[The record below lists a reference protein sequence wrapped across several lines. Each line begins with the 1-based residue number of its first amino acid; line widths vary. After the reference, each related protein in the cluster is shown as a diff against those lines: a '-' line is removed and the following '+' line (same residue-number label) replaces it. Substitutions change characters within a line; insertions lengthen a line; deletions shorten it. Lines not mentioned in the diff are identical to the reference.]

1 VTFRRIMLVVLPL
14 LAAVFV
20 FMILRHWY
28 RGWEAAFLA
37 QGPDVPGEAL
47 QKPAGAGAEMETG
60 DGTGHEVS
68 TNVNLL
74 RKDRDGRLEM
84 QFLAEKIVHRKKDTS
99 DITRP
104 RIRFFT
110 RSGEIITLSADFAHA
125 VTKGAVTDISSIES
139 GRLWGNVILIHDR
152 GTYDDPSDDLLV
164 GLEDL
169 VFNDEAYELTTDG
182 PVVMVGREMD
192 LTARRMKMVLD
203 RKTRRI
209 DTMTFYENIL
219 ITLEAG
225 DRLQMGLSV
234 RPNPGPNGASAP
246 GVASAKPGFARAEP
260 GPAAESPTAPGPPAS
275 PPPAPAAPAASPE
288 KRSPESA
295 TAPRGA
301 PPPEQTPAPEAK
313 KSGDLWR
320 IDLGGDVD
328 ARQMDQRL
336 LCDQLTLYNEMARRA
351 VQPGGPE
358 GAATPTPVEVPP
370 GTIEPA
376 PPPRGP
382 AAPSGSAAT
391 SEPAA
396 TPAEPGAGPGSARA
410 KPGFAEATPG
420 ALAPLGPGSAEE
432 PEFLRPGALPPLVVI
447 ANGPLIITPV
457 PAEEREELKGAENEV
472 LAVGKPAVVE
482 DGQTRIV
489 GDEVRYNL
497 KTGGGL
503 VVGREGQYI
512 LEQPGRLWLTGGR
525 LEFDRTLGTADVTGK
540 GKLHAVVAT
549 ESLTGA
555 PAPAAGAKPT
565 TSALDAKWTRGMRLA
580 FYELPAGESGGTGQ
594 LRQAAFS
601 GQAEVV
607 QQDGFLKG
615 DELVIDFFPALPV
628 DAGAKASRGQAV
640 QRLVGHGDV
649 FVKNTKP
656 SAAVAGAQN
665 VGDIAC
671 QNLDMTFARGATG
684 GSEPKRMKASGKV
697 LINDAKGTVRAEDLL
712 ITFARNDKGVLD
724 ADYLD
729 ATGDVLIDR
738 ADLLAEGDHVKRDL
752 ANGILLLE
760 GTEKKPARAAR
771 TTLRAEE
778 VLVPELPAGRREATI
793 INWRAPVGGT
803 VKRGDAIA
811 SIFTGVGPVSIQAP
825 ADGVLKSIARPV
837 GDAVAPGDVA
847 AVLDVPLTSRIV
859 GAKVEFLEK
868 EGKARVRGAGELEV
882 PASTDLR
889 GRPRQSADPLVI
901 QWKESM
907 YFEDARNFAFFDG
920 DVKAATGGSR
930 LDCRRMWVYFR
941 DAPEKAPATGAVAG
955 APAAAKDRSTP
966 MGGLMGRKAVERVFA
981 KNDVRAVERR
991 MDPDGAVRYQ
1001 MEIVGDNLTY
1011 VEEIRKAYMRGPGRM
1026 RILSR
1031 EKTDPGKAA
1040 PPGLGP
1046 ADEAGFWADEAP
1058 AGYARTNVVWTE
1070 GMAYDGATDRCY
1082 FKGNVETVHVGRGSP
1097 GAGAASGG
1105 KPTTTK
1111 IRSGDLQVVFSERAP
1126 SAAVDLAREDRMTVA
1141 KMVADGGVQLWV
1153 DDRRGSSQRLMY
1165 QRAPELM
1172 RLYSGAD
1179 QWATLW
1185 QATEATQRFGEVK
1198 ARVITYHPASK
1209 RIEMIDQQEIVVTPK
1224 R

>member
-1 VTFRRIMLVVLPL
+1 VTFRRVMFVVLPF

-20 FMILRHWY
+20 FMVLRHWY

-47 QKPAGAGAEMETG
+47 QKPAGGGAEAETG
-60 DGTGHEVS
+60 SGTGHEVS
-68 TNVNLL
+68 TNVNLI
-74 RKDRDGRLEM
+74 RKDRNGRLEM
-84 QFLAEKIVHRKKDTS
+84 QFLAEKIVHREKNTS

-104 RIRFFT
+104 RIHFFT
-110 RSGEIITLSADFAHA
+110 RSGEVTSLYADNGYV
-125 VTKGAVTDISSIES
+125 VTKGPVTDISNIES

-152 GTYDDPSDDLLV
+152 GTYDDPSDDILV

-169 VFNDEAYELTTDG
+169 VFNNETYELTTDG

-192 LTARRMKMVLD
+192 LTARRMKMLLD

-234 RPNPGPNGASAP
+234 RPTPGA
-246 GVASAKPGFARAEP
+246 P
-260 GPAAESPTAPGPPAS
+260 GPAAESPKVPSTSVS
-275 PPPAPAAPAASPE
+275 PPRGPAPAAPAASPG
-288 KRSPESA
+288 KHSPA
-295 TAPRGA
+295 AAPAPKGA
-301 PPPEQTPAPEAK
+301 PPPKQTPAPEAK
-313 KSGDLWR
+313 KGGDLWR
-320 IDLGGDVD
+320 IDLGGNVD

-336 LCDQLTLYNEMARRA
+336 LCDQLTLYNETARSA

-358 GAATPTPVEVPP
+358 GAATPAPEAGHGGRSPAREVPR
-370 GTIEPA
+370 GTTVPA
-376 PPPRGP
+376 STPARGP
-382 AAPSGSAAT
+382 AAPSGPRAPSG
-391 SEPAA
+391 PAA
-396 TPAEPGAGPGSARA
+396 APAGPGAGPGSARA

-420 ALAPLGPGSAEE
+420 PNPNGAGGASAPGSAEE

-447 ANGPLIITPV
+447 ADGPLIITPV

-472 LAVGKPAVVE
+472 IAVGKPAVVE

-503 VVGREGQYI
+503 VVGREGEYI

-525 LEFDRTLGTADVTGK
+525 LRFDRTLGTADVTGE

-555 PAPAAGAKPT
+555 PAPAAGAKPP
-565 TSALDAKWTRGMRLA
+565 TSALDASWARGMRLA

-601 GQAEVV
+601 GKAEVV

-615 DELVIDFFPALPV
+615 DELVIDFFPALPA
-628 DAGAKASRGQAV
+628 DAGAKPGQGRGQAV
-640 QRLVGHGDV
+640 QRLVGHRDV

-656 SAAVAGAQN
+656 SAAIAGAQN

-697 LINDAKGTVRAEDLL
+697 LINDAKGKVRAEDLL
-712 ITFARNDKGVLD
+712 VTFARNDKGVLD

-771 TTLRAEE
+771 ITLRSEE

-793 INWRAPVGGT
+793 INWRAAVGGT
-803 VKRGDAIA
+803 VKRGDALA
-811 SIFTGVGPVSIQAP
+811 SIYTGVGPIVIPSP
-825 ADGVLKSIARPV
+825 ADGVLKSILRQV
-837 GDAVAPGDVA
+837 GDTVAPGDVA
-847 AVLDVPLTSRIV
+847 ATMDVPLTSRIV
-859 GAKVEFLEK
+859 GPKVEFLEK

-907 YFEDARNFAFFDG
+907 YFEDERNFAFFDG
-920 DVKAATGGSR
+920 DVKAATVGGR

-941 DAPEKAPATGAVAG
+941 DAPDK
-955 APAAAKDRSTP
+955 APAAAKDRSSP

-981 KNDVRAVERR
+981 ENDVQAVERR

-1001 MEIVGDNLTY
+1001 MEIGGDNLTY
-1011 VEEIRKAYMRGPGRM
+1011 VEESRKAYMRGPGRM
-1026 RILSR
+1026 RILAR

-1046 ADEAGFWADEAP
+1046 ADEGKFWADEAP
-1058 AGYARTNVVWTE
+1058 AGYARTNVAWTE

-1082 FKGNVETVHVGRGSP
+1082 FKGNVEAIHVGRGSP

-1126 SAAVDLAREDRMTVA
+1126 SAAADLAREDRMNVA

-1165 QRAPELM
+1165 QRAPELLH
-1172 RLYSGAD
+1172 LYSGAD
-1179 QWATLW
+1179 QWASLW
-1185 QATEATQRFGEVK
+1185 QTTEATQRFGEVA

-1209 RIEMIDQQEIVVTPK
+1209 RVEMIDQQEIVVTPK

>member
-1 VTFRRIMLVVLPL
+1 VTFRRVMLVVLPL
-14 LAAVFV
+14 LAAVFL
-20 FMILRHWY
+20 FMLLRHWY
-28 RGWEAAFLA
+28 REWEAAFLT

-47 QKPAGAGAEMETG
+47 QQPAGGGAEAETG
-60 DGTGHEVS
+60 SGTEHEVS
-68 TNVNLL
+68 TNVNLI
-74 RKDRDGRLEM
+74 RKDRDGRPEM
-84 QFLAEKIVHRKKDTS
+84 QFLAEKIVHREKNTS

-104 RIRFFT
+104 RIHFFT
-110 RSGEIITLSADFAHA
+110 RSGEVITLSADYGHA
-125 VTKGAVTDISSIES
+125 VTKGPITDISNIES
-139 GRLWGNVILIHDR
+139 GRFWGNVILIHHGKNYEDPA
-152 GTYDDPSDDLLV
+152 DDILV

-169 VFNDEAYELTTDG
+169 VFNNEAYELTTDG

-192 LTARRMKMVLD
+192 LTARRMKMLLD

-209 DTMTFYENIL
+209 DTMTFYENVL

-225 DRLQMGLSV
+225 DRLQMGLSA
-234 RPNPGPNGASAP
+234 RPAA
-246 GVASAKPGFARAEP
+246 A
-260 GPAAESPTAPGPPAS
+260 PAAESPTAPAPPAS
-275 PPPAPAAPAASPE
+275 PPPGPAAPAASPE
-288 KRSPESA
+288 KRSPEAA
-295 TAPRGA
+295 TAPKGA
-301 PPPEQTPAPEAK
+301 LPPEQAPAPGAK
-313 KSGDLWR
+313 KGGDLWR
-320 IDLGGDVD
+320 IDLGGNVD

-358 GAATPTPVEVPP
+358 GVPPPAPVEVPP
-370 GTIEPA
+370 GTIEP
-376 PPPRGP
+376 PPTPPRGP
-382 AAPSGSAAT
+382 AAPSGPRAPSG
-391 SEPAA
+391 PAA
-396 TPAEPGAGPGSARA
+396 APAEPGAGPGSARA

-420 ALAPLGPGSAEE
+420 APGSAEE

-447 ANGPLIITPV
+447 ADGPLIITPV

-472 LAVGKPAVVE
+472 TAVGKPAVVE

-503 VVGREGQYI
+503 VVGREGEYI

-525 LEFDRTLGTADVTGK
+525 LQFDRTLGTADVTGK
-540 GKLHAVVAT
+540 GKLHALVAT

-555 PAPAAGAKPT
+555 PAPAAGAKPP
-565 TSALDAKWTRGMRLA
+565 TSALDASWARGMRLA
-580 FYELPAGESGGTGQ
+580 FYELPAGESRGTGQ

-601 GQAEVV
+601 GKAEVV

-615 DELVIDFFPALPV
+615 DELVIDFFPALPA
-628 DAGAKASRGQAV
+628 DAGAKADQGRGQAV

-656 SAAVAGAQN
+656 SAAIAGAQN
-665 VGDIAC
+665 VGDITC
-671 QNLDMTFARGATG
+671 QNLDMTFARGAAG

-697 LINDAKGTVRAEDLL
+697 LINDAKGKVRAEDLL
-712 ITFARNDKGVLD
+712 VTFARNDKGVLD

-752 ANGILLLE
+752 ANGILLLD

-771 TTLRAEE
+771 TTLRSEE

-793 INWRAPVGGT
+793 IDWRAAVGGT
-803 VKRGDAIA
+803 VKRGDALA
-811 SIFTGVGPVSIQAP
+811 SVYTGVGPVVIQSP
-825 ADGVLKSIARPV
+825 ADGVLKSVLRPV

-847 AVLDVPLTSRIV
+847 AMLDVPLTSRIV
-859 GAKVEFLEK
+859 GPKVEFLEK

-889 GRPRQSADPLVI
+889 GRPRRSAEPLVI

-941 DAPEKAPATGAVAG
+941 DTPEEAPAPGAVAA
-955 APAAAKDRSTP
+955 APAAAKDRSSP

-981 KNDVRAVERR
+981 ENDVQAVERR

-1001 MEIVGDNLTY
+1001 MEVAGDNLTY
-1011 VEEIRKAYMRGPGRM
+1011 VEESRKAYMRGPGRM

-1031 EKTDPGKAA
+1031 EKADPGKA
-1040 PPGLGP
+1040 PPALGP
-1046 ADEAGFWADEAP
+1046 ADEAKFWADEAP
-1058 AGYARTNVVWTE
+1058 AGYARTSVAWTE

-1105 KPTTTK
+1105 KPTATK

-1126 SAAVDLAREDRMTVA
+1126 SAAAPVSREDRMTVE

-1165 QRAPELM
+1165 QRAPQLM

-1179 QWATLW
+1179 QWARLW
-1185 QATEATQRFGEVK
+1185 QATEATQQFGEVV
-1198 ARVITYHPASK
+1198 ARVITYYPDSK
-1209 RIEMIDQQEIVVTPK
+1209 RVEMIDQQEIVVTPK

>member
-1 VTFRRIMLVVLPL
+1 VTFRRVMLVVLPV
-14 LAAVFV
+14 LAVVFV
-20 FMILRHWY
+20 FMVLRTWY
-28 RGWEAAFLA
+28 REWEAGFPAE
-37 QGPDVPGEAL
+37 GPVASGGAL
-47 QKPAGAGAEMETG
+47 QKPAGGGAEMETG
-60 DGTGHEVS
+60 SGTGHEVS
-68 TNVNLL
+68 TNVNLI
-74 RKDRDGRLEM
+74 RKDREGRPEM
-84 QFLAEKIVHRKKDTS
+84 QFLAERIVHTEKSTS

-104 RIRFFT
+104 RIRFFS
-110 RSGEIITLSADFAHA
+110 RNGEVITLSADYGHA

-139 GRLWGNVILIHDR
+139 GRLWGNVILIHHGKNYEDPA
-152 GTYDDPSDDLLV
+152 DDILV

-169 VFNDEAYELTTDG
+169 TFNNETYELATDG

-192 LTARRMKMVLD
+192 LTARRMQMVLD

-225 DRLQMGLSV
+225 DRLQMGLGV
-234 RPNPGPNGASAP
+234 RPKAA
-246 GVASAKPGFARAEP
+246 
-260 GPAAESPTAPGPPAS
+260 PAAESPGAPPAPAAPTAPA
-275 PPPAPAAPAASPE
+275 PPAPAAPAASPS
-288 KRSPESA
+288 KASPEA
-295 TAPRGA
+295 A
-301 PPPEQTPAPEAK
+301 PAPEAPSAPEEK
-313 KSGDLWR
+313 RGGDLWR

-336 LCDQLTLYNEMARRA
+336 LCDQLTLYNATARSA
-351 VQPGGPE
+351 VQRGGP
-358 GAATPTPVEVPP
+358 GAAAPPVPEEVPP
-370 GTIEPA
+370 GTTVPA
-376 PPPRGP
+376 PTPPRGP
-382 AAPSGSAAT
+382 AAPSGPAAT
-391 SEPAA
+391 SVG
-396 TPAEPGAGPGSARA
+396 PGAPGGE
-410 KPGFAEATPG
+410 P
-420 ALAPLGPGSAEE
+420 SAEE
-432 PEFLRPGALPPLVVI
+432 PEFLRPGALPPVVVI
-447 ANGPLIITPV
+447 ADGPLIITPV
-457 PAEEREELKGAENEV
+457 PAEERKELKGAENEV
-472 LAVGKPAVVE
+472 TAVGKPAVVE
-482 DGQTRIV
+482 DGPTRIV

-497 KTGGGL
+497 KTGGGV

-525 LEFDRTLGTADVTGK
+525 LQFDRTLGTADVAGK

-549 ESLTGA
+549 ASLTGT
-555 PAPAAGAKPT
+555 PAPADEGAKPP
-565 TSALDAKWTRGMRLA
+565 TSALDASWARGMRLA
-580 FYELPAGESGGTGQ
+580 FYELPSGESRGGGQ

-607 QQDGFLKG
+607 QQDGLLKG
-615 DELVIDFFPALPV
+615 DELVIDFFPALPGGGPSK
-628 DAGAKASRGQAV
+628 AGENRGQAV

-649 FVKNTKP
+649 FVKNTRP
-656 SAAVAGAQN
+656 TAAIAGAQN
-665 VGDIAC
+665 VGDITC

-697 LINDAKGTVRAEDLL
+697 LINDAKGKVRAEDLL
-712 ITFARNDKGVLD
+712 VTFARNDKGVLD

-752 ANGILLLE
+752 PNGILLLE

-771 TTLRAEE
+771 TTLRSEE

-793 INWRAPVGGT
+793 IGWRTAVGGA
-803 VKRGDAIA
+803 VKRGDVLA

-825 ADGVLKSIARPV
+825 ADGVLKSVLRQV
-837 GDAVAPGDVA
+837 GDAVAAGDVA
-847 AVLDVPLTSRIV
+847 AVLDVPLTSRI
-859 GAKVEFLEK
+859 GGPKVEFLEK

-901 QWKESM
+901 RWKESM

-920 DVKAATGGSR
+920 DVKAATGASR

-941 DAPEKAPATGAVAG
+941 DAPEKAPAPGAVAG

-981 KNDVRAVERR
+981 ENDVRAVERR

-1001 MEIVGDNLTY
+1001 MEIDGDNLTY
-1011 VEEIRKAYMRGPGRM
+1011 VEANRKAYLRGPGRM
-1026 RILSR
+1026 RILAR
-1031 EKTDPGKAA
+1031 EKADPGKAA

-1046 ADEAGFWADEAP
+1046 ADEAKFWAVEAP
-1058 AGYARTNVVWTE
+1058 AGYARTNVAWTE

-1082 FKGNVETVHVGRGSP
+1082 FKGNVEVIHVGRGSP

-1126 SAAVDLAREDRMTVA
+1126 SAAAPAAREDRMTVE
-1141 KMVADGGVQLWV
+1141 KMVADGGVRLWV
-1153 DDRRGSSQRLMY
+1153 DDRCGSSQRLMY

-1179 QWATLW
+1179 QWARLW
-1185 QATEATQRFGEVK
+1185 QATEATQQFGEVA
-1198 ARVITYHPASK
+1198 ARVITYHPDSK
-1209 RIEMIDQQEIVVTPK
+1209 HIEMIDQQEIVVTPK

>member
-1 VTFRRIMLVVLPL
+1 VEDRAVTFRRVMLVVLPV

-20 FMILRHWY
+20 FMVLRHWY
-28 RGWEAAFLA
+28 REWEAAFLA
-37 QGPDVPGEAL
+37 HGPDAAGEAL
-47 QKPAGAGAEMETG
+47 QKPAGGGAEAETG

-68 TNVNLL
+68 TNVNLI
-74 RKDRDGRLEM
+74 RKDRDGRPEM
-84 QFLAEKIVHRKKDTS
+84 QFLAEKIVHREKNTS

-104 RIRFFT
+104 RIRFFS
-110 RSGEIITLSADFAHA
+110 RSGEVITFSADFGHA
-125 VTKGAVTDISSIES
+125 VTKGPVTDISNIES
-139 GRLWGNVILIHDR
+139 GRFWGNVILIHH
-152 GTYDDPSDDLLV
+152 GKNYEDPSDDILV

-169 VFNDEAYELTTDG
+169 VFNNEAYELTTEG
-182 PVVMVGREMD
+182 PVVMAGREMD

-209 DTMTFYENIL
+209 DTMTFYEDIL

-234 RPNPGPNGASAP
+234 RPNPGALAP
-246 GVASAKPGFARAEP
+246 PVPL
-260 GPAAESPTAPGPPAS
+260 GPAPAAGTPTAPASPAS
-275 PPPAPAAPAASPE
+275 PPPAPAAPAASPG
-288 KRSPESA
+288 KRSPEAA
-295 TAPRGA
+295 TAPEGA
-301 PPPEQTPAPEAK
+301 PPPEQAPAPEAK
-313 KSGDLWR
+313 KGGDLWR

-336 LCDQLTLYNEMARRA
+336 LCDQLTLYNETARSA
-351 VQPGGPE
+351 VQPAGPE
-358 GAATPTPVEVPP
+358 GTTTPAPVEVPP

-376 PPPRGP
+376 PPPAQSP
-382 AAPSGSAAT
+382 AAPSGPRAPSGPVAAPA
-391 SEPAA
+391 EPAA
-396 TPAEPGAGPGSARA
+396 PGGEP
-410 KPGFAEATPG
+410 
-420 ALAPLGPGSAEE
+420 SAEE

-447 ANGPLIITPV
+447 ADGPLIITPV
-457 PAEEREELKGAENEV
+457 PAEEREELGGAENEV
-472 LAVGKPAVVE
+472 TAVGKPAVVE
-482 DGQTRIV
+482 DGPTRIV

-503 VVGREGQYI
+503 VVGREGQYL

-525 LEFDRTLGTADVTGK
+525 LDFDRTLGTADVAGK
-540 GKLHAVVAT
+540 GKLHALVAT

-555 PAPAAGAKPT
+555 PAPSEGAKPP
-565 TSALDAKWTRGMRLA
+565 TSALDASWARGMRLA

-601 GQAEVV
+601 GQAEVI
-607 QQDGFLKG
+607 QQDGLLKG
-615 DELVIDFFPALPV
+615 DELVIDFFPALPA
-628 DAGAKASRGQAV
+628 DADAKPGQGRGQAV

-649 FVKNTKP
+649 FVKNTRP
-656 SAAVAGAQN
+656 SAAIAGAQN

-697 LINDAKGTVRAEDLL
+697 LIHDAKGTVRAEDLL
-712 ITFARNDKGVLD
+712 VTFARNDKGELD

-729 ATGDVLIDR
+729 ATGNVLIDR

-752 ANGILLLE
+752 ANGILLLD

-778 VLVPELPAGRREATI
+778 VLVPQLPAGRREATI
-793 INWRAPVGGT
+793 LAWKVPVGGK
-803 VKRGDAIA
+803 VKRGDALA
-811 SIFTGVGPVSIQAP
+811 SIYTGVGPVSIQSP
-825 ADGVLKSIARPV
+825 ADGVLKSIARQV

-847 AVLDVPLTSRIV
+847 ATMDVPLTSRIA
-859 GAKVEFLEK
+859 GPKVEFLEK

-901 QWKESM
+901 RWKESM

-920 DVKAATGGSR
+920 DVKSATGASR

-941 DAPEKAPATGAVAG
+941 DAPEKAPAAAGAVAG
-955 APAAAKDRSTP
+955 APAAAGDRATP
-966 MGGLMGRKAVERVFA
+966 MGGLLGRKAVERVFA
-981 KNDVRAVERR
+981 ENDVQAVERR
-991 MDPDGAVRYQ
+991 MDPDDAVRYQ
-1001 MEIVGDNLTY
+1001 MEMTGDNLTY
-1011 VEEIRKAYMRGPGRM
+1011 VEESRKAYMRGPGRM
-1026 RILSR
+1026 RILAR

-1040 PPGLGP
+1040 PGLGP
-1046 ADEAGFWADEAP
+1046 ADEGRFWTDDVP
-1058 AGYARTNVVWTE
+1058 TGYARTLVAWTE
-1070 GMAYDGATDRCY
+1070 GMAYDGTTDRCY
-1082 FKGNVETVHVGRGSP
+1082 FKGNVETVHVGRGAP
-1097 GAGAASGG
+1097 GAGAAPGG

-1111 IRSGDLQVVFSERAP
+1111 IRSGDLQVVFSEQAP
-1126 SAAVDLAREDRMTVA
+1126 SPAATAAREDRMNVE
-1141 KMVADGGVQLWV
+1141 KMVADGGVRLWV

-1179 QWATLW
+1179 QWARLW
-1185 QATEATQRFGEVK
+1185 QTNEAQQQFGEVV
-1198 ARVITYHPASK
+1198 ARVITYYPDSK
-1209 RIEMIDQQEIVVTPK
+1209 RVEMIDQQEIVVTPK

>member
-1 VTFRRIMLVVLPL
+1 MLVLLPVL
-14 LAAVFV
+14 AVVFV
-20 FMILRHWY
+20 FMVLRTWY
-28 RGWEAAFLA
+28 REWEGSSPAVV
-37 QGPDVPGEAL
+37 PDVSGGAI
-47 QKPAGAGAEMETG
+47 QKPAGGGAEMETG
-60 DGTGHEVS
+60 SGTGHEIS
-68 TNVNLL
+68 TNVNLI
-74 RKDRDGRLEM
+74 RKDREGRPEM
-84 QFLAEKIVHRKKDTS
+84 QFLAERIVHTEKNTS

-104 RIRFFT
+104 RIRFFS
-110 RSGEIITLSADFAHA
+110 RSGEVITLSADYGHA
-125 VTKGAVTDISSIES
+125 VTKGAVTDISNIES
-139 GRLWGNVILIHDR
+139 GRLWGNVILIHHGKNYEDPA
-152 GTYDDPSDDLLV
+152 DDILV

-169 VFNDEAYELTTDG
+169 TFNNETYELATDG

-192 LTARRMKMVLD
+192 LTARRMQMVLD

-225 DRLQMGLSV
+225 DRLQMGLGV
-234 RPNPGPNGASAP
+234 RPKAA
-246 GVASAKPGFARAEP
+246 
-260 GPAAESPTAPGPPAS
+260 PAAESPTAPAPPAS
-275 PPPAPAAPAASPE
+275 PPPAPAASPGKASPE
-288 KRSPESA
+288 AA
-295 TAPRGA
+295 TAPKGA
-301 PPPEQTPAPEAK
+301 PPPEQAPAPEVK
-313 KSGDLWR
+313 KGGDLWR
-320 IDLGGDVD
+320 IDLGGNVD

-336 LCDQLTLYNEMARRA
+336 LCDQLTLYNATARSA
-351 VQPGGPE
+351 VQRGGPE
-358 GAATPTPVEVPP
+358 AAAPPVPEAVPP
-370 GTIEPA
+370 GTTVPA
-376 PPPRGP
+376 PPPPRGP
-382 AAPSGSAAT
+382 AAPSG
-391 SEPAA
+391 PAA
-396 TPAEPGAGPGSARA
+396 TPVEPGAGPGSAI
-410 KPGFAEATPG
+410 PTGGFAEATPG
-420 ALAPLGPGSAEE
+420 APGSAEE

-447 ANGPLIITPV
+447 ADGPLIITPV

-472 LAVGKPAVVE
+472 TAVGKPAVVE

-525 LEFDRTLGTADVTGK
+525 LQFDRTRGTADVAGK
-540 GKLHAVVAT
+540 GKLHALVAT
-549 ESLTGA
+549 ESLTGT
-555 PAPAAGAKPT
+555 PAPAAGAKPP
-565 TSALDAKWTRGMRLA
+565 TSALDASWVRGMRLA
-580 FYELPAGESGGTGQ
+580 FYELPSGESGGGGQ

-607 QQDGFLKG
+607 QQDGLLKG
-615 DELVIDFFPALPV
+615 DELVIDFFPALPGGGPSK
-628 DAGAKASRGQAV
+628 AGENRGQAV

-656 SAAVAGAQN
+656 SAAIAGAQN
-665 VGDIAC
+665 VGDITC

-697 LINDAKGTVRAEDLL
+697 LINDAKGKVRAEDLL
-712 ITFARNDKGVLD
+712 VTFARNDKGELE
-724 ADYLD
+724 AEYLD

-793 INWRAPVGGT
+793 IDWRAAVGGA
-803 VKRGDAIA
+803 VKRGDALA
-811 SIFTGVGPVSIQAP
+811 SVYTGVGPVVIQSP
-825 ADGVLKSIARPV
+825 TDGVLKSVLRQV

-859 GAKVEFLEK
+859 GPKVEFLEK

-920 DVKAATGGSR
+920 DVKAATGASR

-941 DAPEKAPATGAVAG
+941 DAPEKAPAPGAVAG

-966 MGGLMGRKAVERVFA
+966 MGGLMGRKAVERIFA
-981 KNDVRAVERR
+981 ENDVRAVERR

-1001 MEIVGDNLTY
+1001 MEIGGDNLTY
-1011 VEEIRKAYMRGPGRM
+1011 VEANRKAYLRGPGRM

-1031 EKTDPGKAA
+1031 EKADPGRAP

-1046 ADEAGFWADEAP
+1046 ADEAKFWADEAP
-1058 AGYARTNVVWTE
+1058 AGYARTNVAWTE

-1126 SAAVDLAREDRMTVA
+1126 SAAAETSREDRMTVA

-1179 QWATLW
+1179 QWASLW
-1185 QATEATQRFGEVK
+1185 QATEATQRFGEVA
-1198 ARVITYHPASK
+1198 ARVITYYPDSK
-1209 RIEMIDQQEIVVTPK
+1209 RIEMIDQQELVVTPK

>member
-1 VTFRRIMLVVLPL
+1 MTFRRVMLVVLPF

-20 FMILRHWY
+20 FMVLRHWY
-28 RGWEAAFLA
+28 REWEAGFLA
-37 QGPDVPGEAL
+37 RGPDVSGEAL
-47 QKPAGAGAEMETG
+47 QKPAGGGAEAETG

-68 TNVNLL
+68 TNVNLI
-74 RKDRDGRLEM
+74 RKDRDGRPEM
-84 QFLAEKIVHRKKDTS
+84 QFLAEKIVHREKNTS

-110 RSGEIITLSADFAHA
+110 RSGEVITLSADYAHA
-125 VTKGAVTDISSIES
+125 VTKGAITDISNIES

-152 GTYDDPSDDLLV
+152 GTYDDPADDILV

-169 VFNDEAYELTTDG
+169 TFNNETYELATDG

-192 LTARRMKMVLD
+192 LTARRMQMLLD

-225 DRLQMGLSV
+225 DRLQMGLGV
-234 RPNPGPNGASAP
+234 RPAA
-246 GVASAKPGFARAEP
+246 A
-260 GPAAESPTAPGPPAS
+260 PAAKSPTAPAS
-275 PPPAPAAPAASPE
+275 PAPAAPAASPE
-288 KRSPESA
+288 KRPPEAA
-295 TAPRGA
+295 TAPKGA

-313 KSGDLWR
+313 KGGDLWR
-320 IDLGGDVD
+320 IDLGGNVD

-336 LCDQLTLYNEMARRA
+336 LCDQLTLYNETARSA

-358 GAATPTPVEVPP
+358 GVPPPAPVEVPP

-376 PPPRGP
+376 PPPAQGP
-382 AAPSGSAAT
+382 AAPSGPRAPSG
-391 SEPAA
+391 PAA
-396 TPAEPGAGPGSARA
+396 APAEPGAGPGSARA
-410 KPGFAEATPG
+410 SRRDAEATPG
-420 ALAPLGPGSAEE
+420 APGSAEE
-432 PEFLRPGALPPLVVI
+432 PEFLRPGALPPVVVI
-447 ANGPLIITPV
+447 ADGPLIITPV

-472 LAVGKPAVVE
+472 TAVGKPAVVE
-482 DGQTRIV
+482 DGPTRIV

-497 KTGGGL
+497 KTGGGV

-555 PAPAAGAKPT
+555 PAPAAGAKPP
-565 TSALDAKWTRGMRLA
+565 TSALDASWARGMRLA
-580 FYELPAGESGGTGQ
+580 FYELPAGESGGGGQ

-615 DELVIDFFPALPV
+615 DELVIDFFPALPA
-628 DAGAKASRGQAV
+628 DAGAKADQGRGQAV

-656 SAAVAGAQN
+656 SAAIAGAQN

-697 LINDAKGTVRAEDLL
+697 LINDAKGKVRAEDLL
-712 ITFARNDKGVLD
+712 VTFARNDKGELE
-724 ADYLD
+724 AEYLD

-738 ADLLAEGDHVKRDL
+738 SDLLAEGDHVKRDL

-771 TTLRAEE
+771 TTLRSEE
-778 VLVPELPAGRREATI
+778 VLVPELPAGRREATVI
-793 INWRAPVGGT
+793 GWRVPVGGA
-803 VKRGDAIA
+803 VKRGDVLA
-811 SIFTGVGPVSIQAP
+811 SIFTGVGPVAIQSP
-825 ADGVLKSIARPV
+825 ADGVLKSILRQV
-837 GDAVAPGDVA
+837 GDAVVAGNVA
-847 AVLDVPLTSRIV
+847 AMLDVPLTSRIV
-859 GAKVEFLEK
+859 GPKVEFLEK

-901 QWKESM
+901 RWNDSM
-907 YFEDARNFAFFDG
+907 YFEDERNFAFFDG
-920 DVKAATGGSR
+920 DVKAATGASR
-930 LDCRRMWVYFR
+930 LDCRRMWVYFH
-941 DAPEKAPATGAVAG
+941 DAPEK

-981 KNDVRAVERR
+981 ENDVRAVERR

-1001 MEIVGDNLTY
+1001 MEIDGDNLTY
-1011 VEEIRKAYMRGPGRM
+1011 VEANRKAYLRGPGRM

-1046 ADEAGFWADEAP
+1046 ADEGKFWADEAP
-1058 AGYARTNVVWTE
+1058 AGYARTNVAWTE

-1082 FKGNVETVHVGRGSP
+1082 FKGNVEVIHVGRGSP

-1126 SAAVDLAREDRMTVA
+1126 SAAVDLAREDRMNVA

-1165 QRAPELM
+1165 QRAPELL

-1179 QWATLW
+1179 QWARLW
-1185 QATEATQRFGEVK
+1185 QATEATQQFGEVA
-1198 ARVITYHPASK
+1198 ARVITYYPASK
-1209 RIEMIDQQEIVVTPK
+1209 RVEMIDQQEIVVTPK